1 MANRASNKIKRM
13 TLSAMLI
20 ALGVLFLFLG
30 SLLDV
35 LDLSTAALA
44 SLLVVYAVLE
54 LGSAYP
60 YAIWLGTTLLGLL
73 LLPQKSP
80 VIFYALFAGYYP
92 IAKAALE
99 KKLPRWLAWILKL
112 AIFHVALVLFAL
124 VLKFFFPGELSG
136 YTETLWLPFALYGL
150 ALACFVLFD
159 LALSRLVPFYYARLQ
174 KHFGLKS

>member
-1 MANRASNKIKRM
+1 MASKTSVKIKCM
-13 TLSAMLI
+13 TISAMLI

-54 LGSAYP
+54 LGGAYP
-60 YAIWLGTTLLGLL
+60 YAIWLGTSFLGLL

-80 VIFYALFAGYYP
+80 VVFYALLAGYYP

-99 KKLPRWLAWILKL
+99 KRFPRWLAWILKI
-112 AIFHVALVLFAL
+112 AIFHISLASFAG
-124 VLKFFFPGELSG
+124 VLKLFFPGELST
-136 YTETLWLPFALYGL
+136 YFEKPWLPFALYGL
-150 ALACFVLFD
+150 SLFCFILFD
-159 LALSRLVPFYYARLQ
+159 ILLSRLIPLYYNRLQ
-174 KHFGLKS
+174 KFLRIDK

>member
-1 MANRASNKIKRM
+1 MASRASNKIKRM

-54 LGSAYP
+54 LRGAYP
-60 YAIWLGTTLLGLL
+60 FALWIGTSLLGML

-80 VIFYALFAGYYP
+80 VVFYALLAGYYP

-99 KKLPRWLAWILKL
+99 KRLPRWLAWILKL

-124 VLKFFFPGELSG
+124 VLKLFFPG
-136 YTETLWLPFALYGL
+136 
-150 ALACFVLFD
+150 
-159 LALSRLVPFYYARLQ
+159 
-174 KHFGLKS
+174 

>member
-1 MANRASNKIKRM
+1 MASKASGKIKRM

-20 ALGVLFLFLG
+20 ALSVLFLFLG

-54 LGSAYP
+54 LGGAYP

-99 KKLPRWLAWILKL
+99 KKLPQWLAWILKL

-124 VLKFFFPGELSG
+124 VLKLFFPGELSS
-136 YTETLWLPFALYGL
+136 YTEARWLPFALYGL

-159 LALSRLVPFYYARLQ
+159 IALSRLIPFYYARLQ
-174 KHFGLKS
+174 KHLRIDK

>member
-1 MANRASNKIKRM
+1 MSKRSANIKRM
-13 TLSAMLI
+13 TISAMLI

-44 SLLVVYAVLE
+44 SLLVVYAVIE
-54 LGSAYP
+54 LRGAYP
-60 YAIWLGTTLLGLL
+60 FALWLGTSLLGLL

-80 VIFYALFAGYYP
+80 ALFYALFAGYYP

-99 KKLPRWLAWILKL
+99 KHLPRWLAWILKI
-112 AIFHVALVLFAL
+112 AIFHVALALFAL
-124 VLKFFFPGELSG
+124 ILKLFFPGELSS
-136 YTETLWLPFALYGL
+136 YMETLWLPFALYGL

-159 LALSRLVPFYYARLQ
+159 VLLSRLILFYYARLQ
-174 KHFGLKS
+174 KHLRIQS